1 MGTGR
6 VGDHVDYNFSL
17 RFQNFHDQVRLK
29 NTPSTRPHL
38 LIFLDPTSHYIMVKG
53 TKRGSPGAE
62 EEKSPLAEVEL
73 GEEDAKKLT
82 EIQRDLARAELVL
95 GMSCVEM

>member
-1 MGTGR
+1 MA
-6 VGDHVDYNFSL
+6 
-17 RFQNFHDQVRLK
+17 
-29 NTPSTRPHL
+29 
-38 LIFLDPTSHYIMVKG
+38 KG

-73 GEEDAKKLT
+73 GDEDAKKLT